1 MIRYGSFLVVILFF
15 GGCRGSSSPHSLPIK
30 PGRQSYEALCDSA
43 TRLIHT
49 GDLVLRLG
57 NDFTSYSLAQ
67 FNQSDKTYSHCG
79 IASVD
84 SAGAVFIYH
93 AIGGEYNPDQKI
105 KKEPAEK
112 WFSSEHNFALGIARF
127 DLDSNQIR
135 KLMGT
140 IRQYYD
146 EGRKFDLEFDMST
159 DDQLYCAEMI
169 YKAVSVATDD
179 SSYLPVTQA
188 LGRRFAGV
196 DNLFVNSH
204 TRMICQLRYK

>member
-1 MIRYGSFLVVILFF
+1 MA
-15 GGCRGSSSPHSLPIK
+15 
-30 PGRQSYEALCDSA
+30 QSYKTLCDSA
-43 TRLIHT
+43 ARLIHT

-112 WFSSEHNFALGIARF
+112 WFSSEHNFALGVARF

-135 KLMGT
+135 KLMAT
-140 IRQYYD
+140 IWQYYD

-159 DDQLYCAEMI
+159 DDRLYCAEMI
-169 YKAVSVATDD
+169 YKAVTAAAGD
-179 SSYLPVTQA
+179 SSYLPVTHA

-196 DNLFVNSH
+196 DNLFINSH
-204 TRMICQLRYK
+204 THMICQLRYK